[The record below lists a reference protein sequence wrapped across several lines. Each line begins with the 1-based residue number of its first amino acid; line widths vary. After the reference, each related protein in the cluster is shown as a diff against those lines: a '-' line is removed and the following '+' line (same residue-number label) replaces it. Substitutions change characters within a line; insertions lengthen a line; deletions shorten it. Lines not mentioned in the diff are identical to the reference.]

1 MGETLKEIMK
11 AEILAAEARSWAD
24 GITIGEARGRVDGIT
39 VGEARGRADGI
50 TIGEARLY
58 GVLKAMVMEKV
69 ITVSEAA
76 RHAGVTV
83 KEFKEKAGLPAEGSV

>member
-11 AEILAAEARSWAD
+11 SEILAAEAR
-24 GITIGEARGRVDGIT
+24 
-39 VGEARGRADGI
+39 GEARGRADGI
-50 TIGEARLY
+50 TIGEARFY
-58 GVLKAMVMEKV
+58 EVLKAMVMEKV

-83 KEFKEKAGLPAEGSV
+83 KEFKEKAGLPAAGSV